1 MKLPHTEKKKK
12 KSQASKSQRY
22 EEIRNTHLGI
32 SSNYQT
38 RMKKRKVNYQKNHNK
53 AHKNYKVLLKKKKKT
68 STVGENLKTQRE

>member
-1 MKLPHTEKKKK
+1 MKLPHTLKRKKK
-12 KSQASKSQRY
+12 KSEASKSQRN

-53 AHKNYKVLLKKKKKT
+53 AHTN
-68 STVGENLKTQRE
+68 